1 MEVFDIF
8 YGTRFFY
15 KFLYFIT
22 AMTPAYFLF
31 LLQIDDKFQHPFDTT
46 ILKMKLDVYW
56 WCGILFL
63 ILFILALF
71 LKWLIINQYKTPST
85 DRVLNNKKEKFKLNN
100 LEEIN
105 GSIIS
110 FLLGN
115 VLPAVL
121 IIESNLL
128 VAILIFIIIQILI
141 YILIMK
147 STDIFPNI
155 FLIILGIDLCK
166 TEDDDYVFTFKSKK
180 YEEFKVYHIGEPL
193 KSRLY
198 ITMYEK

>member
-147 STDIFPNI
+147 
-155 FLIILGIDLCK
+155 
-166 TEDDDYVFTFKSKK
+166 K
-180 YEEFKVYHIGEPL
+180 Y
-193 KSRLY
+193 
-198 ITMYEK
+198 